1 MATANMLR
9 EQMQR
14 EIDARKAMELCFKKI
29 RESLEMYKG
38 HLINRIR
45 FHMDRHHT
53 EYLRSV
59 CIIKPILI
67 PTDPVFGQAG
77 K

>member
-1 MATANMLR
+1 MRPASFRAMATAHMLK
-9 EQMQR
+9 EQIER
-14 EIDARKAMELCFKKI
+14 EIEARKAMELCFRKI

-53 EYLRSV
+53 EYVR
-59 CIIKPILI
+59 
-67 PTDPVFGQAG
+67 
-77 K
+77 